1 MALSRVHTDAA
12 DGTFSATGAAAWNA
26 GHGVTGA
33 TSGGIPYFDSTTSEA
48 SSGVLT
54 AGRVVLGGGAGAA
67 PNDSANLTF
76 DGTALTAVTLKSKS
90 PTQSDLYLQNAA
102 GTTGFIIGRSSS
114 SNDAQNLFIYDE
126 TAAAFRLNMSTNG
139 DVTFTTTNG
148 TGVSIVTGTAT
159 SAVSAQ
165 SITQTW
171 NFATSAINA
180 VDWTFTD
187 TSSHAGTLAWRVRGG
202 ASGTT
207 ALASLTK
214 AGKIEAVA
222 YRVNG
227 TDGASFGPGLPTS
240 ITVENGIVTAIS

>member
-33 TSGGIPYFDSTTSEA
+33 TSGGIPYFDSATSEA

-67 PNDSANLTF
+67 PNDSPNLTF
-76 DGTALTAVTLKSKS
+76 SSNNLIVGTGGSTPIQVQSAGVVVWADSSYLVTSQYSGNFEIRGGGDSVNTRVRINDRFAISGTAGEGASITAGTAVT
-90 PTQSDLYLQNAA
+90 N
-102 GTTGFIIGRSSS
+102 
-114 SNDAQNLFIYDE
+114 
-126 TAAAFRLNMSTNG
+126 
-139 DVTFTTTNG
+139 
-148 TGVSIVTGTAT
+148 
-159 SAVSAQ
+159 VSAET
-165 SITQTW
+165 ITQTW
-171 NFATSAINA
+171 NFTTSAINA

-214 AGKIEAVA
+214 AGKMEAVA